1 MWFHIFFSQSA
12 IRCCFL
18 CDAVFLRSIWNLV
31 KYVAAQRITFT
42 ALLKGTCR
50 GLRKKRYNNTLIN
63 ALCFKYSLFW
73 RLWLK
78 FQWNFPKIQR
88 RDYIATTAEEGWEI
102 YHDPPD
108 KVICTSLLWAE
119 NNNINFEVWS
129 WSPLLLRFC
138 FITLQR
144 MQSPMMMMMMMSYN
158 ACSGPIP
165 FPCWNS
171 HLRPSMISE
180 PWASASGYFFRNYR
194 VDFPADFPCSIM
206 AIMECKNIINTCFDW
221 YFVQ

>member
-1 MWFHIFFSQSA
+1 MLF
-12 IRCCFL
+12 
-18 CDAVFLRSIWNLV
+18 FLRSIWNLV

-50 GLRKKRYNNTLIN
+50 GLRKKRYNNTL
-63 ALCFKYSLFW
+63 CFKYSLFW
-73 RLWLK
+73 RLWWK

-144 MQSPMMMMMMMSYN
+144 MQSPMMMMMKMMMLQRMQWADTLSLLEFPPQAIHDLRTLGLSFRIFLQKLQGGFSCWFSLLYN
-158 ACSGPIP
+158 
-165 FPCWNS
+165 
-171 HLRPSMISE
+171 
-180 PWASASGYFFRNYR
+180 GYYG
-194 VDFPADFPCSIM
+194 V
-206 AIMECKNIINTCFDW
+206 
-221 YFVQ
+221 